1 MNSTHNYIEY
11 SFSNVDNLDMN
22 KCVANNCIESVYSY
36 DDVNEKRDCIIN
48 KTTTISDSNNS
59 NSNSSNSNSSSVVK
73 PIYTGNINVVEIDYV
88 QGIIKNNYDDINVGE
103 KNGIINRNRNTDDVL
118 TIVECGKGGNINGNR
133 NQNRNIC
140 MNQNISNLKLCNN
153 LDMSFIYNTYD
164 KNGLL
169 YCKKIKFHVKGDNIN
184 DHIIPLVVKINTL
197 KNNMGK
203 QYMRLELSD
212 DKNESFFYYLDL
224 FEENYENIKKEQKLV
239 INFNLFPFKFIDLLE
254 ECVLENEQCEDIEDQ
269 RLNAV
274 LILENIVKEVNTKGY
289 GRDGY
294 ISSYINNNNDNK
306 FSGSTYE
313 KGVLNLVEINQFK
326 ELTHLSLVLKKA
338 DNENVIKYLCNN
350 IKYIKEYSEHVIKKL
365 NEEIINNNNN
375 CIEIKTLQKTIENM
389 DIKIKNI
396 KCNFNHTM
404 NNEIQ
409 NLKEDHQKIIERK
422 EEMFIL
428 EKNELKKDVEI
439 LKQKCNEYNEINKN
453 NEENIIHLNSKINK
467 LINEIK
473 EKNDYLSKL
482 TKEKEII
489 ECEKC
494 KLEKDNNYFTI
505 ELNNLKTKYEKECEN
520 NISNNTS
527 YESIKINNNN
537 LESELKKYKDRNG
550 KLEKEINIAIDEIN
564 KGNDIITKLQT
575 QLKKI
580 KDKLKNKTL
589 EYNNLEKNHSQNM
602 IEMTKIQSQ
611 LSEIQIKLSEK
622 EASESNLRRDVDT
635 LQRKNDELVKD
646 LNISREVNLRLNK
659 EVANNNL
666 DIYSVKM
673 NNIGA
678 APTISTGTNFQVDTN
693 LLDKDLF
700 TKLKANLKN
709 SSGMGYTP
717 TYTSDSNMANLNLIS
732 GKIDALDIND
742 RYNKPVKFIPPGI

>member
-22 KCVANNCIESVYSY
+22 KCVANNCIESIYNY
-36 DDVNEKRDCIIN
+36 GDTNEKRDCFIN
-48 KTTTISDSNNS
+48 KTKNINS
-59 NSNSSNSNSSSVVK
+59 INDSNSSSGIK
-73 PIYTGNINVVEIDYV
+73 PLYTGNINVVEIDYV
-88 QGIIKNNYDDINVGE
+88 QGMVKNNYEDISVAE
-103 KNGIINRNRNTDDVL
+103 KNGIINRNRNSDDVL
-118 TIVECGKGGNINGNR
+118 TIVECGKGGNR
-133 NQNRNIC
+133 NQSRNIC
-140 MNQNISNLKLCNN
+140 LNQNISNLKLCNS
-153 LDMSFIYNTYD
+153 LDMSYIYNTYD

-169 YCKKIKFHVKGDNIN
+169 YCKKIKFHIKGDNIN
-184 DHIIPLVVKINTL
+184 DYITTLVVKINTL

-212 DKNESFFYYLDL
+212 EKNESFFYYLDL

-254 ECVLENEQCEDIEDQ
+254 ECVLENEQCDDIEDQ

-274 LILENIVKEVNTKGY
+274 FIIENNIKDVSSKGY

-294 ISSYINNNNDNK
+294 ISNYINNHNDNK
-306 FSGSTYE
+306 FSSNTSNEGTYE

-338 DNENVIKYLCNN
+338 DNENIIKYLCNN
-350 IKYIKEYSEHVIKKL
+350 IKYVKEYSDHLIKKL
-365 NEEIINNNNN
+365 NEEIINNNNS
-375 CIEIKTLQKTIENM
+375 CIEIKALEKTIENM
-389 DIKIKNI
+389 DMKIKNI
-396 KCNFNHTM
+396 KCNFNHTL

-409 NLKEDHQKIIERK
+409 NLKEEHQKIIERK
-422 EEMFIL
+422 DEMFIL
-428 EKNELKKDVEI
+428 EKNELKMDLES
-439 LKQKCNEYNEINKN
+439 LKKKCNEYNELNTN
-453 NEENIIHLNSKINK
+453 NEENIIHLNNKVNK

-482 TKEKEII
+482 KKEKESI

-494 KLEKDNNYFTI
+494 KLEKDKNYFTI

-520 NISNNTS
+520 NISNNSS

-537 LESELKKYKDRNG
+537 LELELKKYKDRNG

-580 KDKLKNKTL
+580 KDKLKNKTT
-589 EYNNLEKNHSQNM
+589 EYNNLQKNHSQNM
-602 IEMTKIQSQ
+602 IEIAKIQAQ
-611 LSEIQIKLSEK
+611 LAETQIKLSEK
-622 EASESNLRRDVDT
+622 ETSEDNLRREVDT

-673 NNIGA
+673 NNIGGT
-678 APTISTGTNFQVDTN
+678 PTISTGSNFQVDTN

-717 TYTSDSNMANLNLIS
+717 TYTPDSNITNLNLIT